1 MPAFSPC
8 PASMRLESLLNAYL
22 SEREASPRYVE
33 SLQRTVR
40 KAVAYGLQ
48 TVGQLDSQ
56 SVNSFL
62 GKLPLSTVTR
72 SNIRRELMTLWKFAF
87 EQAYTDEPPIRVMR
101 IRVLRRPPKAW
112 SKEILLAL
120 LDAAEENETDVI
132 SRCPGL
138 CWCHVLPAWIA
149 ISYDTGLRFT
159 DVLNLRS
166 TDIRNGCVTIN
177 AAKTGKA
184 TIRRLSD
191 YALSRIGFLLK
202 WSPDG
207 TLFKHAM
214 TRRRA
219 FNIWRQFLNE
229 QGIDGTPRF
238 LRRSSA
244 TYVEKRRPGSAPHFL
259 DHSNPMLARLH
270 YLDLTLLDTPEGPEP
285 LR

>member
-1 MPAFSPC
+1 
-8 PASMRLESLLNAYL
+8 
-22 SEREASPRYVE
+22 
-33 SLQRTVR
+33 LQRTVK

-56 SVNSFL
+56 SVNFFL
-62 GKLPLSTVTR
+62 SKLPLSTVTR
-72 SNIRRELMTLWKFAF
+72 SNIRRELLTLWKFAF
-87 EQAYTDEPPIRVMR
+87 EQAYTDEPPIRIIR
-101 IRVLRRPPKAW
+101 IRVHRKPPRAW
-112 SKEILLAL
+112 SKETLLAL
-120 LDAAEENETDVI
+120 LDAAETSENDV
-132 SRCPGL
+132 SSLCPGL

-149 ISYDTGLRFT
+149 ISFDTGLRFT

-166 TDIRNGCVTIN
+166 SDIRNGCVTIN
-177 AAKTGKA
+177 ASKTGKC
-184 TIRRLSD
+184 TVRRLSD
-191 YALSRIGFLLK
+191 YALNRIGILLK

-207 TLFKHAM
+207 TLFRHAL

-219 FNIWRQFLNE
+219 FTIWRRFLDE
-229 QGIDGTPRF
+229 QKVEGTARF

-244 TYVEKRRPGSAPHFL
+244 TYVEQKHPGSAPRFL